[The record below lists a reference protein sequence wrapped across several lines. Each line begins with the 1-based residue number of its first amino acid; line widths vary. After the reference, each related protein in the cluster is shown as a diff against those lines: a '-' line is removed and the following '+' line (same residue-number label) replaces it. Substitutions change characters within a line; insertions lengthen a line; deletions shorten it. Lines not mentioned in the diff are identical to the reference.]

1 VTGAAA
7 PVRCGRPRSQ
17 LADDAI
23 LTATLDVLREKGY
36 GGLTVAAVIER
47 AGVSSA
53 TLYRRWPAKQDLVA
67 AALASLTPE
76 LIATDTGT
84 LAGDLAAFLERIAA
98 SIAVRDED
106 VADSLTREAK
116 RNPDLAAALREKFIA
131 PRLHELSGIL
141 HRAVGRGEIVAHPSV
156 EAFYSLVSGPLY
168 HRAFVLAE
176 AVTPAF
182 IKQATTFALRGLG
195 TAAGEAV
202 SARSARQ
209 R

>member
-1 VTGAAA
+1 VTATKAGTA
-7 PVRCGRPRSQ
+7 PVSGPARCGRPRSQ
-17 LADDAI
+17 EADDAI

-76 LIATDTGT
+76 LITTDTGT
-84 LAGDLAAFLERIAA
+84 LAGDLAAFLGHIAA
-98 SIAVRDED
+98 SIAARDED
-106 VADSLTREAK
+106 VADSLTRAAK
-116 RNPDLAAALREKFIA
+116 SNPDLAEALRQKFIA
-131 PRLHELSGIL
+131 PRLAELTGIL
-141 HRAVGRGEIVAHPSV
+141 RRAVQRGDIGGHPSTETV
-156 EAFYSLVSGPLY
+156 YSLVTGPLY
-168 HRAFVLAE
+168 HRAFVLGD

-182 IKQATTFALRGLG
+182 IKQATVFALQGL
-195 TAAGEAV
+195 AGGV
-202 SARSARQ
+202 RQ